1 MIVIPDV
8 HGRLFWK
15 EAIAAAKDDEKIIFL
30 GDYLDPYSYE
40 FVEDPSM
47 SQFAETQETR
57 SNHVLNNFK
66 EIIEFKKKNPD
77 RVVLLLGN
85 HDCTYAISTSICD
98 CRRDSINYKE
108 ICELFEQNK
117 DLFTLAYYVKIEDKE
132 YVFSH
137 SGLHKEY
144 AISVF
149 GKEVKDSILT
159 AVNELNYHY
168 KEETY
173 GVLDSLSR
181 CSWYRGGWEK
191 TGSIVWADV
200 REWIKD
206 QSFDKGGYPLE
217 YDAYQIF
224 GHTQLCGDPIV
235 TDEFACLDC
244 RRAFRF
250 ENGKFYELSGEEVP
264 VKNLSKINNYMEKYF
279 NKTNKRGKCP
289 TCPGG
294 HLLK

>member
-8 HGRLFWK
+8 HGRVFWK
-15 EAIAAAKDDEKIIFL
+15 EAIAAAKEDEKIIFL
-30 GDYLDPYSYE
+30 GDYLDPYLHE
-40 FVEDPSM
+40 FEKDPVM
-47 SQFAETQETR
+47 SQFAEIYETM
-57 SNHVLNNFK
+57 SNRVINNFK
-66 EIIEFKKKNPD
+66 EIIEFKKQNPD

-98 CRRDSINYKE
+98 CRRDSLNYDK
-108 ICELFEQNK
+108 ICELFKQNK

-137 SGLHKEY
+137 SGLHREY

-173 GVLDSLSR
+173 GVLNSLSR
-181 CSWYRGGWEK
+181 CSLYRGGLTK

-200 REWIKD
+200 REWIND
-206 QSFDKGGYPLE
+206 QSFDEESAE

-224 GHTQLCGDPIV
+224 GHTQLVSDPII
-235 TDEFACLDC
+235 TDKFACLDC

-264 VKNLSKINNYMEKYF
+264 VNNLS
-279 NKTNKRGKCP
+279 
-289 TCPGG
+289 
-294 HLLK
+294 